1 MFIRATRL
9 QTPPDRVAAGIDN
22 FKEQTLPRLRAAPGN
37 LGAVLMTNRET
48 GAGIGLTYWESAK
61 AMAAAEQVG
70 IQSRTEAAKSVP
82 GVQIVNVERF
92 EVMIMDRSGPPRAG
106 GFSRFNTFTGSVDKL
121 DALTVYMRNSVL
133 PVVRNLPGWRALI
146 TGVDRQTGRSFVTS
160 VWDSMD
166 SMEASESQVAGLR
179 TEAAK
184 IAGASQEGVTVE
196 IFEGVV
202 VELDAAITAHVSA

>member
-1 MFIRATRL
+1 MFVRATRL

-22 FKEQTLPRLRAAPGN
+22 FKQQTMPRLRAAPGN
-37 LGAVLMTNRET
+37 LGAVLLTNRES
-48 GAGIGLTYWESAK
+48 GAGMGLTYWESAK

-70 IQSRTEAAKSVP
+70 IQSRAEAVKSVP

-92 EVMIMDRSGPPRAG
+92 ELMIMDRSGPARAG
-106 GFSRFNTFTGSVDKL
+106 GFVRVNTLNGDVDKL
-121 DALTVYMRNSVL
+121 DALTVFMRNSAL
-133 PVVRNLPGWRALI
+133 PLVRNLPGWRALI
-146 TGVDRQTGRSFVTS
+146 TGVDRQTGRSFVS
-160 VWDSMD
+160 AVYDSMD
-166 SMEASESQVAGLR
+166 ALQASESSVAGLR